1 MSSQGKHKSNPG
13 CFCEDCH
20 CGPNCQCTETLCRCE
35 ASSVLNSLSV
45 ASAGGTSASCCS
57 SSKLNNGS
65 GSSGFSSYNTF
76 GDNGVSRIKRQQI
89 DIGIRGMT
97 CSMCTR
103 SVETAVSAMNGVVSV
118 NASLAFNSA
127 HVEFTPSKTS
137 YHEIVETIEDI
148 GYDVVPRPTSAEDK
162 EVASS
167 MKAIAEFIV
176 SGMTCSM
183 CTQSVVKTLES
194 VPGVES
200 VVVSLSTNQAKVDFD
215 PSMTSVD
222 TLKEA
227 IEDVGYD
234 VVETHLISSTS
245 DGSGKTTLAN
255 EGGNVMTD
263 SPDRIDRMLEQQ
275 EEEVVNRKQAFIW
288 SLVGTLPILVL
299 TMVLPQFPSL
309 EIVKWLKQTIVIKL
323 DYAGDY
329 SFTLEALILW
339 VLCTPIQFGSGYPF
353 YKSSYYGLRQGVM
366 GMDVLVAV
374 GTTASY
380 GYAVWATLIG
390 SMEYHFFE
398 TSAVL
403 ICFVLLGKWMQTLAV
418 RRTSQALTQLLKLQ
432 PKTAIKIIVPAADKK
447 KWNPLKNDPYKEVT
461 VPITA
466 IEKGDFVKVLK
477 GSSIPADGIVRFGEM
492 TVDESM
498 ITGESSPVLK
508 TPGVVVLGGTICAE
522 AGQEAGASFVEVTG
536 VGSNTALSQILQLV
550 QDAQNRQV
558 PIQDFAD
565 KVAGIFVPTV
575 VVLSILTFLIWYT
588 LIKMG
593 IVPLSLLPEEESP
606 QTFSLLFGISCL
618 VISCPCALGLATPT
632 AVMVGTGVGAKQGI
646 LMKGGETLELASRV
660 DSVVF
665 DKTGTLTKG
674 KPAVTDFTLVVTESN
689 FWGKVVSHDEA
700 DGALKILRSL
710 SCKDQ
715 MEGCVLWLLGS
726 LERNSEH
733 LLAAAIVKY
742 AEDRLLGG
750 VGEASSLEGESSKD
764 ASEKLAFAQPSN
776 FLAMTGRG
784 ASGKIFGKIDV
795 SIGNRSFC
803 DIKGFVIS
811 EQVEIEM
818 RDLEGQGKTAI
829 VAAINGIVV
838 VVMGIADELK
848 PDASASII
856 FLKEKMGI
864 DVWMVSGDNRRTARA
879 IAQQLQLPLNRVI
892 AEALPA
898 AKVEKVQ
905 ELQAQG
911 SVVAMVGDG
920 VNDSPALVQAD
931 VGLSIGKGAEIAAE
945 ASDMVLVRGNVSD
958 VCTALDV
965 SRVIFQRIQVRFT
978 MPMHQISHQHCCQ
991 F

>member
-665 DKTGTLTKG
+665 G
-674 KPAVTDFTLVVTESN
+674 K
-689 FWGKVVSHDEA
+689 
-700 DGALKILRSL
+700 
-710 SCKDQ
+710 
-715 MEGCVLWLLGS
+715 
-726 LERNSEH
+726 
-733 LLAAAIVKY
+733 
-742 AEDRLLGG
+742 
-750 VGEASSLEGESSKD
+750 
-764 ASEKLAFAQPSN
+764 
-776 FLAMTGRG
+776 FLMY
-784 ASGKIFGKIDV
+784 V
-795 SIGNRSFC
+795 Y
-803 DIKGFVIS
+803 
-811 EQVEIEM
+811 
-818 RDLEGQGKTAI
+818 
-829 VAAINGIVV
+829 
-838 VVMGIADELK
+838 
-848 PDASASII
+848 
-856 FLKEKMGI
+856 
-864 DVWMVSGDNRRTARA
+864 
-879 IAQQLQLPLNRVI
+879 
-892 AEALPA
+892 
-898 AKVEKVQ
+898 
-905 ELQAQG
+905 
-911 SVVAMVGDG
+911 
-920 VNDSPALVQAD
+920 
-931 VGLSIGKGAEIAAE
+931 
-945 ASDMVLVRGNVSD
+945 
-958 VCTALDV
+958 
-965 SRVIFQRIQVRFT
+965 
-978 MPMHQISHQHCCQ
+978 
-991 F
+991 